1 MKKFKNFIFSIM
13 VTILSLSFLVSPY
26 WLKNNQS
33 HSTDAY
39 ELGKQLIDT
48 QLSNYVTISTLGK
61 QLADENIKSID
72 TNDDNK
78 PDTSYIITN
87 GNATINFKWQNFNF
101 SAFFENN
108 YFYKSTKTIQ
118 TTNFVRDP
126 ITNNISGTFE
136 IDNQNY
142 RYTITTVSL
151 NEILTIYNSSNN
163 MVVATSN
170 VGDFITYENDNDNV
184 TITFTTAY
192 TLKATAPSTTFT
204 FYAYTSGG
212 ITPSARYTLN
222 FERPIADFKTTDVTW
237 FTCVGLDIGNT
248 PYSNS
253 KLERELSYENVKLYL
268 TNNDYTE
275 NNPLY
280 FDINHNG
287 FLYTFTLYSKSVE
300 TTPDNPVDFLFVEYY
315 DTQKPSNNKSL
326 ATDLSSNPAKHVY
339 KYIEDTDNFN
349 EFMINF
355 NKTGRYEISVY
366 DSTYIL
372 GLNDCNYY
380 STSFYIKNDESTAFD
395 NAYAILQTYD
405 EEGNPLDYVVSDS
418 TQNSDVKVTVKNL
431 LYYFDT
437 DTNISSF
444 SEDNNNVIRDA
455 NGKDDSKLTLVE
467 FVKSILTGS
476 SNIPSSQKYSKSEL
490 EEKLSSSQDFTLFC
504 SDDAFFEVKIYR
516 YSHSTSLDS
525 ENNTIHTYQVIETK
539 TYQFTIVK
547 KPKISYSIN
556 ITNEDGDQV
565 IDPATGKPIKQIH
578 EADTP
583 YVIQHQD
590 YSTNIKSKMNLTTS
604 VLRAGE
610 VQEAAVELSKTYVNK
625 YYVEYAMQAVE
636 IESVELKAEGSNNV
650 LQQLNLKFNGIGDIS
665 VQVEYNGTTTNYS
678 LQSGDILS
686 FTSYGVYTVTMTDS
700 MGTTTTDTF
709 NYAKPVS
716 ISSLLLIGLVGVVVL
731 VVALFIISSRGK
743 VQTR

>member
-33 HSTDAY
+33 QSTDAY
-39 ELGKQLIDT
+39 ELGTQLIDA

-72 TNDDNK
+72 TNDDEK

-87 GNATINFKWQNFNF
+87 GTVTVNFNWTKYNF
-101 SAFFENN
+101 SVKVEDDSYYD
-108 YFYKSTKTIQ
+108 YFYKSTFAVELTRENNESPFPTVFSIGDEEF
-118 TTNFVRDP
+118 TYDIDTNEV
-126 ITNNISGTFE
+126 
-136 IDNQNY
+136 
-142 RYTITTVSL
+142 
-151 NEILTIYNSSNN
+151 LTIRKNNSIY
-163 MVVATSN
+163 AKSN
-170 VGDFITYENDNDNV
+170 VGDFISFVDIGNTR

-192 TLKATAPSTTFT
+192 TLKATAPSTAFT
-204 FYAYTSGG
+204 FDVY
-212 ITPSARYTLN
+212 SAGATTATTRYTLN
-222 FERPIADFKTTDVTW
+222 FERPIADFNTTDVTW
-237 FTCVGLDIGNT
+237 FTCEGLDIGDD

-287 FLYTFTLYSKSVE
+287 FLYTFTLYSKEINS
-300 TTPDNPVDFLFVEYY
+300 TDLLFVEYY
-315 DTQKPSNNKSL
+315 DSQKPSNNKSL
-326 ATDLSSNPAKHVY
+326 ATDISSTPPKYVY
-339 KYIEDTDNFN
+339 KYIEDTDDFN

-418 TQNSDVKVTVKNL
+418 TQNADVKVTVKNL

-437 DTNISSF
+437 DANISSF
-444 SEDNNNVIRDA
+444 SEDDNNEIIDS
-455 NGKDDSKLTLVE
+455 NGKNDSKLTLVE

-556 ITNEDGDQV
+556 ITNEDGDQA

-604 VLRAGE
+604 VLRVGE
-610 VQEAAVELSKTYVNK
+610 GQEAAVELSKTYVNK